1 MKIANM
7 WTKKY
12 RELKTQKDDIAERY
26 VDTKKQ
32 KKDRKLTAGDLAAV
46 KIIETWIIKKR
57 NA

>member
-26 VDTKKQ
+26 VDTKK
-32 KKDRKLTAGDLAAV
+32 
-46 KIIETWIIKKR
+46 
-57 NA
+57 